1 MRTPKERD
9 IGVMA
14 VIPTVEPPTL
24 NAVAKACGLAAQ
36 QVKNMALRYP
46 HLVALEKVGSACRLR
61 LLPDG
66 FARIAKSTPAI
77 EPKPAKPKPK
87 PKAEKSADA
96 PELAAMIA
104 ALRSEHE
111 AYVLERTGGPWVTS
125 APESIG
131 IRKLANYLLQVS
143 KPDASADVVAASF
156 YGGVRAVAAI
166 NKWHGEKSVKASHLG
181 ENVSEIINAYK
192 THKEHEQRNKPATR
206 VEKSHDA
213 TVAELRRRAES
224 GQLG

>member
-1 MRTPKERD
+1 MQAVESCRGRPIKDVCTALGLQHNQLSRILRGLSKEITKRVGPSRKAGGVLVLTDVGIAAITRVGGQVGGQTPYTPE
-9 IGVMA
+9 
-14 VIPTVEPPTL
+14 PT
-24 NAVAKACGLAAQ
+24 
-36 QVKNMALRYP
+36 
-46 HLVALEKVGSACRLR
+46 
-61 LLPDG
+61 
-66 FARIAKSTPAI
+66 
-77 EPKPAKPKPK
+77 KPKPTK

-104 ALRSEHE
+104 ALRAEHE

-131 IRKLANYLLQVS
+131 IRKLASYLLRVS

-166 NKWHGEKSVKASHLG
+166 NKWHGEKSVKAAHLG